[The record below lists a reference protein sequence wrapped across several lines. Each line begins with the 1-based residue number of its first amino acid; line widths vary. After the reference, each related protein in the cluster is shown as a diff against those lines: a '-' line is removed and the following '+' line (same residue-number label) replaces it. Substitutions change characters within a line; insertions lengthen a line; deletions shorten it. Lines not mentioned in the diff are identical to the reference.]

1 MVVRA
6 SAVASISGSYNV
18 RAHALSRTHFVKL
31 GGAWRG
37 SLLSPAARKLLRLS
51 LKGSWFW
58 FITLWQN
65 SAGAASIPRAAGF
78 HLGAAILPAIR
89 FPTRIISPVARHL
102 AREFLATSWHEI
114 CASIPLS
121 AKCRCHVLFS
131 RRPEDVIP
139 KRRTHPV
146 SGVI

>member
-37 SLLSPAARKLLRLS
+37 SLLSRAGRKLLRLS

-65 SAGAASIPRAAGF
+65 SAGGASIPRVAGF
-78 HLGAAILPAIR
+78 HLGAAIVPAIR
-89 FPTRIISPVARHL
+89 FPTTIISPL
-102 AREFLATSWHEI
+102 ARRFA
-114 CASIPLS
+114 AN
-121 AKCRCHVLFS
+121 FS
-131 RRPEDVIP
+131 PDRGTRFVP
-139 KRRTHPV
+139 
-146 SGVI
+146 